1 MERNA
6 ENLINVKI
14 CVGTYCYVMGGHELR
29 ELKTKLPAHLSDRVK
44 VEASVC
50 LGCNELGEEP
60 KPPYAQVNGELMA
73 EATVQKIVD
82 KLEKLIR

>member
-50 LGCNELGEEP
+50 LGCNELEEEP